1 MQLNG
6 IERFSLVGQVA
17 LVTGASRGIGR
28 ALALG
33 LARAGADVTV
43 NFRSHPEEAEQ
54 VVAEIEG
61 EIGQRAIAVQAD
73 VADPAAVAEMVAT
86 TGSELGSVDVL
97 VCNAGIN
104 TPGTSLEV
112 PLEDW
117 QRVLS
122 VNLDGPFLCA
132 REVFAKHM
140 ASRGSGSII
149 MIGSICGSVGVYGLD
164 AEEGN
169 GSYAAAKGGVQML
182 TRSLALE
189 WADRGIRVNCLCPGL
204 IDTAILG
211 EGLGPG
217 DTEYERIV
225 AHSPMGRIGD
235 PDELVG
241 PALLLASAA
250 GSYITG
256 HSITVDGGFTA
267 W

>member
-1 MQLNG
+1 MPQSG
-6 IERFSLVGQVA
+6 IERFSLDGQVA
-17 LVTGASRGIGR
+17 LVTGASRGIGQ

-33 LARAGADVTV
+33 FARAGADVAV
-43 NFRSHPEEAEQ
+43 NFRSQSDQAQ
-54 VVAEIEG
+54 RIVAEIEG

-73 VADPAAVAEMVAT
+73 VTDPEAVREMVAT
-86 TGSELGSVDVL
+86 TGEELGPVDVL

-117 QRVLS
+117 RRVIE
-122 VNLDGPFLCA
+122 VNLDAPFLCA
-132 REVFAKHM
+132 REVVAQHM

-149 MIGSICGSVGVYGLD
+149 AIGSIGGSVGVYGVEM
-164 AEEGN
+164 EEGN
-169 GSYAAAKGGVQML
+169 GSYAAAKAGVQML

-189 WADRGIRVNCLCPGL
+189 WAGKGIRVNCLCPGL

-211 EGLGPG
+211 EDFGPG
-217 DTEYERIV
+217 VEEYERII
-225 AHSPMGRIGD
+225 AHTPMRRIGD

-241 PALLLASAA
+241 PALLLASDA
-250 GSYITG
+250 GSFITG
-256 HSITVDGGFTA
+256 HAITVDGGFTA